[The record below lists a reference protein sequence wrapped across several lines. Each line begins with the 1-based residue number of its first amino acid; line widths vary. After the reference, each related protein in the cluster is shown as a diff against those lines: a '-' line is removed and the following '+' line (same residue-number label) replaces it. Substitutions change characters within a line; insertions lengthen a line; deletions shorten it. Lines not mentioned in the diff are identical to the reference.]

1 MSSKQARIIS
11 RGPIPMN
18 SHTPNHQSDGDS
30 EQVNQPR
37 PQAGPDELL
46 SSYLDGELSVD
57 ETAAVEAHLE
67 VSEESRRALQDLRS
81 LSNYLSNFP
90 VEPIPEDP
98 VVSAG
103 ASKGEAPGT
112 RSRRLPLIAAAVAAA
127 VLVIFAV
134 VPGDP
139 ESPPM
144 MVASHNAPAPKRD
157 QPLAEANEMSDVQP
171 DFTNQMVA
179 GGGFGSAEAAG
190 GGLVL
195 PKSLDKAQVGQ
206 ILSAV
211 DFSDGEAVV
220 VRLTVVDIEQGLDSL
235 RLLLQKHHIARA
247 DAIAAVTGDRART
260 ELPKGP
266 QPSTDQL
273 VSVVVQAS
281 PRQVSDAMSQLRR
294 EVQAEVKLA
303 GVLRVAALETAPG
316 GRRALSRLNAYGSDI
331 ARSPRFAA
339 SRRSKPT
346 DGKRELRARS
356 ATRDASALASAQV
369 RLDLPARLMQ
379 KVNRTTVDIKRSE
392 AKRGKQADRRM
403 QVVFVLVTPPQ
414 PATPPGPDPDGAA

>member
-1 MSSKQARIIS
+1 
-11 RGPIPMN
+11 MN
-18 SHTPNHQSDGDS
+18 SQTPNHQSGGDS
-30 EQVNQPR
+30 KQVHQPR

-57 ETAAVEAHLE
+57 EIAAVEAHLE
-67 VSEESRRALQDLRS
+67 VSEESRRALEDLRS

-90 VEPIPEDP
+90 VEPIHENP
-98 VVSAG
+98 VVSAA
-103 ASKGEAPGT
+103 ASQDKAPGPPT
-112 RSRRLPLIAAAVAAA
+112 RRLPLIAAAVAAA
-127 VLVIFAV
+127 VLVILAV

-139 ESPPM
+139 ESRQM
-144 MVASHNAPAPKRD
+144 MVASHNASAPEQN
-157 QPLAEANEMSDVQP
+157 QPSAEADTHLVQP
-171 DFTNQMVA
+171 DSADQLMA
-179 GGGFGSAEAAG
+179 GRGFGSTEVAG
-190 GGLVL
+190 DGLVL

-211 DFSDGEAVV
+211 DFSDGDAVV

-247 DAIAAVTGDRART
+247 DTIASVTEDRART
-260 ELPKGP
+260 ERPKGQ
-266 QPSTDQL
+266 QPSTDHL

-281 PRQVSDAMSQLRR
+281 PKQVSDAMSQLRR

-316 GRRALSRLNAYGSDI
+316 GRRALSRLNTYGSNI
-331 ARSPRFAA
+331 ARSPRIVAKAA
-339 SRRSKPT
+339 ANRRTTPT
-346 DGKRELRARS
+346 GKQRAAGARS
-356 ATRDASALASAQV
+356 AAAVRDAPALASAQV

-379 KVNRTTVDIKRSE
+379 KVQRTTVDTKRSE
-392 AKRGKQADRRM
+392 ARGPEQADRRM

-414 PATPPGPDPDGAA
+414 PATPPGSEPDGAA

>member
-18 SHTPNHQSDGDS
+18 NHTPNHQSDGDS

-90 VEPIPEDP
+90 VEPIPKDP

-103 ASKGEAPGT
+103 ASKDEASGT

-127 VLVIFAV
+127 VLVILAV

-144 MVASHNAPAPKRD
+144 MVASHNAPAPERD

-171 DFTNQMVA
+171 DSTNQMVA

-247 DAIAAVTGDRART
+247 DAIAAVTEDRART

-281 PRQVSDAMSQLRR
+281 PKQVSDAMSQLRR

-316 GRRALSRLNAYGSDI
+316 GRRALSRLNSYGSDI
-331 ARSPRFAA
+331 ARSPRIATN
-339 SRRSKPT
+339 RRSKPT
-346 DGKRELRARS
+346 GGKRELGTRS
-356 ATRDASALASAQV
+356 ATRDTSALASAQV

-379 KVNRTTVDIKRSE
+379 KVNRTTVDIKRSK
-392 AKRGKQADRRM
+392 AKRRKPADRRM